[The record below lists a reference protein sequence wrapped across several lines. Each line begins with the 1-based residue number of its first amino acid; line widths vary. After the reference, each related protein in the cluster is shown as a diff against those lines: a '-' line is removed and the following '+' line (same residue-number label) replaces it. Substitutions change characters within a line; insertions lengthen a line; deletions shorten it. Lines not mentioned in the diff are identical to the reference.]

1 VGASR
6 KSMIDLISPS
16 KPHERLYGTLSIHLE
31 AIRRGAC
38 IIRVH
43 DIKEHLQAIRL
54 QEAILDTI

>member
-1 VGASR
+1 
-6 KSMIDLISPS
+6 MIDLISPS